1 MKNIIIGT
9 AGHVDHGKTALIK
22 ALTGIETDRIKE
34 EKKRGITIELGFAY
48 LDLPDGEKAGIID
61 VPGHEKFVKNMLAGA
76 GGIDLALLV
85 VAADEG
91 FMPQT
96 REHLGILSLLNISEG
111 IIVITKKDMVD
122 DDWLE
127 VVCEDVR
134 NEVKG
139 TFLENAQI
147 IPVSSYTGEGIEQ
160 LKSAIFELIDQNTQI
175 KNLDIPFRIPV
186 DRIFSVEGFGTV
198 ITGTLIEGQMKVG
211 DPVTIYPSRIESR
224 VRNLQVHSHD
234 VTEAYAGQRVAVN
247 LAGLKKTDLNKGDVV
262 AVPGSMHTTMMIDIK
277 LNILRDCEREILNG
291 TRLHLYHGARDL
303 NKGDVVAVP
312 GSMHTTMMI
321 DIKLNILRDCERE
334 ILNGT
339 RLHLYHGARDILC
352 KVILLDRDS
361 ISAGESCYAQLRLEE
376 EIAVKTGDRFV
387 LRFYSPLETI
397 GGGVIL
403 LDRDSISAGESCYA
417 QLRLEEEIAV
427 KTGDRFVLRFYSPLE
442 TIGGGVILDSNP
454 FKHKRNDPAVLESL
468 HIKESGSDKEK
479 ISAALRDYSSRFE
492 TLDFLQVQ
500 TAIPKE
506 QFDQQIQKLIKDKTA
521 FRVSDNI
528 VIHSDYLTHLK
539 DTAVRLLSA
548 YHQENPLR
556 DGMKKDEFRSKF
568 LHFDDIAIIDKI
580 TDSLVN
586 RKFLKYING
595 CVALADFEVQKDDNL
610 EEIEAAFREGGFSPE
625 SPDQIA
631 TRFPKIKNYRQ
642 VVESLV
648 NTGRLVRVEDKIL
661 LHIDYYEKA
670 LSMAKEH
677 IAQNGQITLAEMR
690 DLMGASRK
698 FAVAVLEY
706 WDRRNITK
714 KVGDAR
720 VLK

>member
-111 IIVITKKDMVD
+111 IIVVTKKDMVD
-122 DDWLE
+122 EDWLE
-127 VVCEDVR
+127 IVCDEVR
-134 NEVKG
+134 QEVQG

-160 LKSAIFELIDQNTQI
+160 LRQAIFTMIDQKTQI
-175 KNLDIPFRIPV
+175 KNLDVPFRIPV

-198 ITGTLIEGQMKVG
+198 ITGTLIEGTMKVG
-211 DPVTIYPSRIESR
+211 DPVTVYPSRIESR
-224 VRNLQVHSHD
+224 IRNLQVHSQD
-234 VTEAYAGQRVAVN
+234 VQEAYAGQRVAVN
-247 LAGLKKTDLNKGDVV
+247 LAGLKKTDLNKGDVI
-262 AVPGSMHTTMMIDIK
+262 AVPDSMHTTMMIDIHLTVLK
-277 LNILRDCEREILNG
+277 DCDREIRN
-291 TRLHLYHGARDL
+291 A
-303 NKGDVVAVP
+303 
-312 GSMHTTMMI
+312 
-321 DIKLNILRDCERE
+321 
-334 ILNGT
+334 T

-352 KVILLDRDS
+352 KIVLLDRDS
-361 ISAGESCYAQLRLEE
+361 VGAGESCYAQLRLEE

-387 LRFYSPLETI
+387 LRFYSP
-397 GGGVIL
+397 V
-403 LDRDSISAGESCYA
+403 
-417 QLRLEEEIAV
+417 
-427 KTGDRFVLRFYSPLE
+427 E

-454 FKHKRNDPAVLESL
+454 FKHKRNDAVVLESL
-468 HIKESGSDKEK
+468 KLKEGGSDREK
-479 ISAALRDYSSRFE
+479 ISAALRDYSARFE
-492 TLDFLQVQ
+492 TLDFLQIQ
-500 TAIPKE
+500 TGIPKE
-506 QFDQQIQKLIKDKTA
+506 QFDQQINKLIKDKVA
-521 FRVSDNI
+521 FRVSDNV
-528 VIHSDYLTHLK
+528 VIHTDYLNRLK
-539 DTAVRLLSA
+539 DSAVKLLES
-548 YHQENPLR
+548 YHKENPLR
-556 DGMKKDEFRSKF
+556 EGMKKDEFRNK
-568 LHFDDIAIIDKI
+568 LIKYEDISVVDKI

-586 RKFLKYING
+586 RKVLKYVNN
-595 CVALADFEVQKDDNL
+595 CVALADFEVQQDNNQQ
-610 EEIEAAFREGGFSPE
+610 EIENAFLQGGFSPE

-631 TRFPKIKNYRQ
+631 ARFPKVKNFKQ
-642 VVESLV
+642 VLESLV
-648 NTGRLVRVEDKIL
+648 NTGKLVRVEEKIL
-661 LHIDYYEKA
+661 LHADYYNKA
-670 LSMAKEH
+670 LILAKEH
-677 IAQNGQITLAEMR
+677 VDQNGQITLAEMR

-706 WDRRNITK
+706 WDKRGITK

-720 VLK
+720 TFK

>member
-111 IIVITKKDMVD
+111 IIVVTKKDMVD
-122 DDWLE
+122 EDWLE
-127 VVCEDVR
+127 IVCDEVR
-134 NEVKG
+134 QEVQG

-160 LKSAIFELIDQNTQI
+160 LRQAIFTMIDQKTQI
-175 KNLDIPFRIPV
+175 KNLDVPFRIPV

-198 ITGTLIEGQMKVG
+198 ITGTLIEGTMKVG
-211 DPVTIYPSRIESR
+211 DPVTVYPSRIESR
-224 VRNLQVHSHD
+224 IRNLQVHSQD
-234 VTEAYAGQRVAVN
+234 VQEAYAGQRVAVN
-247 LAGLKKTDLNKGDVV
+247 LAGLKKTDLNKGDVI
-262 AVPGSMHTTMMIDIK
+262 AVPDSMHTTMMIDIHLTVLK
-277 LNILRDCEREILNG
+277 DCDREIRN
-291 TRLHLYHGARDL
+291 A
-303 NKGDVVAVP
+303 
-312 GSMHTTMMI
+312 
-321 DIKLNILRDCERE
+321 
-334 ILNGT
+334 T

-352 KVILLDRDS
+352 KIVLLDRDS
-361 ISAGESCYAQLRLEE
+361 VGAGESCYAQLRLEE

-387 LRFYSPLETI
+387 LRFYSP
-397 GGGVIL
+397 V
-403 LDRDSISAGESCYA
+403 
-417 QLRLEEEIAV
+417 
-427 KTGDRFVLRFYSPLE
+427 E

-454 FKHKRNDPAVLESL
+454 FKHKRNDAAVLESL
-468 HIKESGSDKEK
+468 KLKEGGSDREK
-479 ISAALRDYSSRFE
+479 ISAALRDYSARFE
-492 TLDFLQVQ
+492 TLDFLQIQ
-500 TAIPKE
+500 TGIPKE
-506 QFDQQIQKLIKDKTA
+506 QFDQQINKLIKDEVA
-521 FRVSDNI
+521 FRVSDNV
-528 VIHSDYLTHLK
+528 VIHTDYLNRLK
-539 DTAVRLLSA
+539 DSAVKLLES
-548 YHQENPLR
+548 YHKENPLR
-556 DGMKKDEFRSKF
+556 EGMKKDEFRNK
-568 LHFDDIAIIDKI
+568 LIKYEDISVVDKI

-586 RKFLKYING
+586 RKVLKYVNN
-595 CVALADFEVQKDDNL
+595 CVALADFEVQQDNNQQ
-610 EEIEAAFREGGFSPE
+610 EIENAFLQGGFSPE

-631 TRFPKIKNYRQ
+631 ARFPKVKNFKQ
-642 VVESLV
+642 VLESLV
-648 NTGRLVRVEDKIL
+648 NTGKLVRVEEKIL
-661 LHIDYYEKA
+661 LHADYYNKA
-670 LSMAKEH
+670 LTLAKEH
-677 IAQNGQITLAEMR
+677 VDQNGQITLAEMR

-706 WDRRNITK
+706 WDKRGITK

-720 VLK
+720 TFK

>member
-111 IIVITKKDMVD
+111 IIVVTKKDMVD
-122 DDWLE
+122 EDWLE
-127 VVCEDVR
+127 IVCDEVR
-134 NEVKG
+134 QEVQG

-160 LKSAIFELIDQNTQI
+160 LRQAIFTMIDQKTQI
-175 KNLDIPFRIPV
+175 KNLDVPFRIPV

-198 ITGTLIEGQMKVG
+198 ITGTLIEGRMKVG
-211 DPVTIYPSRIESR
+211 DPVTVYPSRIESR
-224 VRNLQVHSHD
+224 IRNLQVHSQD
-234 VTEAYAGQRVAVN
+234 VQEAYAGQRVAVN
-247 LAGLKKTDLNKGDVV
+247 LAGLKKTDLNKGDVI
-262 AVPGSMHTTMMIDIK
+262 AVPDSMHTTMMIDIHLTVLK
-277 LNILRDCEREILNG
+277 DCDREIRN
-291 TRLHLYHGARDL
+291 A
-303 NKGDVVAVP
+303 
-312 GSMHTTMMI
+312 
-321 DIKLNILRDCERE
+321 
-334 ILNGT
+334 T

-352 KVILLDRDS
+352 KIVLLDRDS
-361 ISAGESCYAQLRLEE
+361 VGAGESCYAQLRLEE

-387 LRFYSPLETI
+387 LRFYSP
-397 GGGVIL
+397 V
-403 LDRDSISAGESCYA
+403 
-417 QLRLEEEIAV
+417 
-427 KTGDRFVLRFYSPLE
+427 E

-454 FKHKRNDPAVLESL
+454 FKHKRNDATVLESL
-468 HIKESGSDKEK
+468 KLKEGGSDREK
-479 ISAALRDYSSRFE
+479 ISAALRDYSARFE
-492 TLDFLQVQ
+492 TLDFLQIQ
-500 TAIPKE
+500 TGIPKE
-506 QFDQQIQKLIKDKTA
+506 QFDQQINKLIKDKVA
-521 FRVSDNI
+521 FRVSDNV
-528 VIHSDYLTHLK
+528 VIHTDYLNRLK
-539 DTAVRLLSA
+539 DSAVKLLES
-548 YHQENPLR
+548 YHKENPLR
-556 DGMKKDEFRSKF
+556 EGMKKDEFRNK
-568 LHFDDIAIIDKI
+568 LIKYEDISVVDKI

-586 RKFLKYING
+586 RKVLKYVNN
-595 CVALADFEVQKDDNL
+595 CVALADFEVQQDNNQQ
-610 EEIEAAFREGGFSPE
+610 EIENAFLQGGFSPE

-631 TRFPKIKNYRQ
+631 ARFPKVKNFKQ
-642 VVESLV
+642 VLESLV
-648 NTGRLVRVEDKIL
+648 NTGKLVRVEEKIL
-661 LHIDYYEKA
+661 LHADYYNKA
-670 LSMAKEH
+670 LTLAKEH
-677 IAQNGQITLAEMR
+677 VDQNGQITLAEMR

-706 WDRRNITK
+706 WDKRGITK

-720 VLK
+720 TFK

>member
-111 IIVITKKDMVD
+111 IIVVTKKDMVD
-122 DDWLE
+122 EDWLE
-127 VVCEDVR
+127 IVCDEVR
-134 NEVKG
+134 QEVQG

-160 LKSAIFELIDQNTQI
+160 LRQAIFTMIDQKTQI
-175 KNLDIPFRIPV
+175 KNLDVPFRIPV

-198 ITGTLIEGQMKVG
+198 ITGTLIEGTMKVG
-211 DPVTIYPSRIESR
+211 DPVTVYPSRIESR
-224 VRNLQVHSHD
+224 IRNLQVHSQD
-234 VTEAYAGQRVAVN
+234 VQEAYAGQRVAVN
-247 LAGLKKTDLNKGDVV
+247 LAGLKKTDLNKGDVI
-262 AVPGSMHTTMMIDIK
+262 AVPDSMHTTMMIDIHLTVLK
-277 LNILRDCEREILNG
+277 DCDREIRN
-291 TRLHLYHGARDL
+291 A
-303 NKGDVVAVP
+303 
-312 GSMHTTMMI
+312 
-321 DIKLNILRDCERE
+321 
-334 ILNGT
+334 T

-352 KVILLDRDS
+352 KIVLLDRDS
-361 ISAGESCYAQLRLEE
+361 VGAGESCYAQLRLEE

-387 LRFYSPLETI
+387 LRFYSP
-397 GGGVIL
+397 V
-403 LDRDSISAGESCYA
+403 
-417 QLRLEEEIAV
+417 
-427 KTGDRFVLRFYSPLE
+427 E

-454 FKHKRNDPAVLESL
+454 FKHKRNDAVVLESL
-468 HIKESGSDKEK
+468 KLKEGGSDREK
-479 ISAALRDYSSRFE
+479 ISVALRDYSARFE
-492 TLDFLQVQ
+492 TLDFLQIQ
-500 TAIPKE
+500 TGIPKE
-506 QFDQQIQKLIKDKTA
+506 QFDQQINKLIKDKVA
-521 FRVSDNI
+521 FRVSDNV
-528 VIHSDYLTHLK
+528 VIHTDYLNRLK
-539 DTAVRLLSA
+539 DSAVKLLES
-548 YHQENPLR
+548 YHKENPLR
-556 DGMKKDEFRSKF
+556 EGMKKDEFRNK
-568 LHFDDIAIIDKI
+568 LIKYEDISVVDKI

-586 RKFLKYING
+586 RKVLKYVNN
-595 CVALADFEVQKDDNL
+595 CVALADFEVQQDNNQQ
-610 EEIEAAFREGGFSPE
+610 EIENAFLQGGFSPE

-631 TRFPKIKNYRQ
+631 ARFPKVKNFKQ
-642 VVESLV
+642 VLESLV
-648 NTGRLVRVEDKIL
+648 NTGKLVRVDEKIL
-661 LHIDYYEKA
+661 LHADYYNKA
-670 LSMAKEH
+670 LTLAKEH
-677 IAQNGQITLAEMR
+677 VDQNGQITLAEMR

-706 WDRRNITK
+706 WDKRGITK

-720 VLK
+720 TFK

>member
-48 LDLPDGEKAGIID
+48 LNLPDGEKAGIID

-85 VAADEG
+85 IAADEG

-96 REHLGILSLLNISEG
+96 REHLGILSLLNIPEG

-122 DDWLE
+122 EDWLE
-127 VVCEDVR
+127 VVCEDIR

-139 TFLENAQI
+139 TFLENAQMI
-147 IPVSSYTGEGIEQ
+147 AVSSYTGEGIEELRQ
-160 LKSAIFELIDQNTQI
+160 AIFQLIDQKTQI
-175 KNLDIPFRIPV
+175 KNLDIPFRIPI

-198 ITGTLIEGQMKVG
+198 ITGTLIEGKMKVG
-211 DPVTIYPSRIESR
+211 DPVTIYPSRLESR
-224 VRNLQVHSHD
+224 IRNLQVHSHD
-234 VTEAYAGQRVAVN
+234 VEEAYAGQRVAVN
-247 LAGLKKTDLNKGDVV
+247 LAGLKKADLNKGDVV
-262 AVPGSMHTTMMIDIK
+262 AAPNSMHTTMMIDIK
-277 LNILRDCEREILNG
+277 LTVLKDCEREILNA
-291 TRLHLYHGARDL
+291 TRLHLYHGARD
-303 NKGDVVAVP
+303 G
-312 GSMHTTMMI
+312 
-321 DIKLNILRDCERE
+321 
-334 ILNGT
+334 
-339 RLHLYHGARDILC
+339 LC
-352 KVILLDRDS
+352 KIVLLDRDS

-397 GGGVIL
+397 GGGV
-403 LDRDSISAGESCYA
+403 
-417 QLRLEEEIAV
+417 V
-427 KTGDRFVLRFYSPLE
+427 
-442 TIGGGVILDSNP
+442 LDSNP
-454 FKHKRNDPAVLESL
+454 FKHKRNDPQVLESL
-468 HIKESGSDKEK
+468 NIKENGSDKEK
-479 ISAALRDYSSRFE
+479 ISAALKDYSSRFE

-506 QFDQQIQKLIKDKTA
+506 QFDQQIQKLIKDKIA
-521 FRVSDNI
+521 FRISDNV
-528 VIHSDYLTHLK
+528 VIHVDYLNHLK
-539 DTAVRLLSA
+539 DVAVKMLTA
-548 YHQENPLR
+548 YHAENPLR
-556 DGMKKDEFRSKF
+556 DGMKRDEFRGKF
-568 LHFDDIAIIDKI
+568 IKYEDMAVVDKI

-586 RKFLKYING
+586 RKVLKIVNG
-595 CVALADFEVQKDDNL
+595 CVALYDFEAQTDNNQEL
-610 EEIEAAFREGGFSPE
+610 IEKAFYEGGFSPE

-631 TRFPKIKNYRQ
+631 ARFPKIKNFKA
-642 VVESLV
+642 VLEALV
-648 NTGRLVRVEDKIL
+648 NSGKLVRVEDKIL
-661 LHIDYYEKA
+661 LHVDYYNKA
-670 LSMAKEH
+670 LEMAKEH
-677 IAQNGQITLAEMR
+677 IAKNGQITLAEMR

>member
-111 IIVITKKDMVD
+111 IIVVTKKDMVD
-122 DDWLE
+122 EDWLE
-127 VVCEDVR
+127 IVCDEVR
-134 NEVKG
+134 QEVQG

-160 LKSAIFELIDQNTQI
+160 LRQAIFTMIDQKTQI
-175 KNLDIPFRIPV
+175 KNLDVPFRIPV

-198 ITGTLIEGQMKVG
+198 ITGTLIEGTMKVG
-211 DPVTIYPSRIESR
+211 DPVTVYPSRIESR
-224 VRNLQVHSHD
+224 IRNLQVHSQD
-234 VTEAYAGQRVAVN
+234 VQEAYAGQRVAVN
-247 LAGLKKTDLNKGDVV
+247 LAGLKKTDLNKGDVI
-262 AVPGSMHTTMMIDIK
+262 AVPDSMHTTMMIDIHLTVLK
-277 LNILRDCEREILNG
+277 DCDREIRN
-291 TRLHLYHGARDL
+291 A
-303 NKGDVVAVP
+303 
-312 GSMHTTMMI
+312 
-321 DIKLNILRDCERE
+321 
-334 ILNGT
+334 T

-352 KVILLDRDS
+352 KIVLLDRDS
-361 ISAGESCYAQLRLEE
+361 VGAGESCYAQLRLEE

-387 LRFYSPLETI
+387 LRFYSP
-397 GGGVIL
+397 V
-403 LDRDSISAGESCYA
+403 
-417 QLRLEEEIAV
+417 
-427 KTGDRFVLRFYSPLE
+427 E

-454 FKHKRNDPAVLESL
+454 FKHKRNDAAVLESL
-468 HIKESGSDKEK
+468 KLKEGGSDREK
-479 ISAALRDYSSRFE
+479 ISAALRDYSARFE
-492 TLDFLQVQ
+492 TLDFLQIQ
-500 TAIPKE
+500 TGIPKE
-506 QFDQQIQKLIKDKTA
+506 QFEQQINKLIKDKVA
-521 FRVSDNI
+521 FRVSDNV
-528 VIHSDYLTHLK
+528 VIHTDYLNRLK
-539 DTAVRLLSA
+539 DSAVKLLES
-548 YHQENPLR
+548 YHKENPLR
-556 DGMKKDEFRSKF
+556 EGMKKDEFRNK
-568 LHFDDIAIIDKI
+568 LIKYEDISVVDKI

-586 RKFLKYING
+586 RKVLKYVNS
-595 CVALADFEVQKDDNL
+595 CVALADFEVQQDNNQQ
-610 EEIEAAFREGGFSPE
+610 EIENAFLQGGFSPE

-631 TRFPKIKNYRQ
+631 ARFPKVKNFKQ
-642 VVESLV
+642 VLESLV
-648 NTGRLVRVEDKIL
+648 NTGKLVRVEEKIL
-661 LHIDYYEKA
+661 LHADYYNKA
-670 LSMAKEH
+670 LTLAKEH
-677 IAQNGQITLAEMR
+677 VDQNGQITLAEMR

-706 WDRRNITK
+706 WDKRGITK

-720 VLK
+720 TFK

>member
-111 IIVITKKDMVD
+111 IIIVTKKDMVD
-122 DDWLE
+122 EDWLE
-127 VVCEDVR
+127 IVCDEVR
-134 NEVKG
+134 QEVQG

-160 LKSAIFELIDQNTQI
+160 LRQAIFTMIDQKTQI
-175 KNLDIPFRIPV
+175 KNLDVPFRIPV

-198 ITGTLIEGQMKVG
+198 ITGTLIEGTMKVG
-211 DPVTIYPSRIESR
+211 DPVTVYPSRIESR
-224 VRNLQVHSHD
+224 IRNLQVHSQD
-234 VTEAYAGQRVAVN
+234 VQEAYAGQRVAVN
-247 LAGLKKTDLNKGDVV
+247 LAGLKKTDLNKGDVI
-262 AVPGSMHTTMMIDIK
+262 AVPDSMHTTMMIDIHLTVLK
-277 LNILRDCEREILNG
+277 DCDREIRN
-291 TRLHLYHGARDL
+291 A
-303 NKGDVVAVP
+303 
-312 GSMHTTMMI
+312 
-321 DIKLNILRDCERE
+321 
-334 ILNGT
+334 T

-352 KVILLDRDS
+352 KIVLLDRDS
-361 ISAGESCYAQLRLEE
+361 VGAGESCYAQLRLEE

-387 LRFYSPLETI
+387 LRFYSP
-397 GGGVIL
+397 V
-403 LDRDSISAGESCYA
+403 
-417 QLRLEEEIAV
+417 
-427 KTGDRFVLRFYSPLE
+427 E

-454 FKHKRNDPAVLESL
+454 FKHKRNDAAVLESL
-468 HIKESGSDKEK
+468 KLKEGGSDREK
-479 ISAALRDYSSRFE
+479 ISAALRDYSARFE
-492 TLDFLQVQ
+492 TLDFLQIQ
-500 TAIPKE
+500 TGIPKE
-506 QFDQQIQKLIKDKTA
+506 QFEQQINKLIKDKVA
-521 FRVSDNI
+521 FRVSDNV
-528 VIHSDYLTHLK
+528 VIHTDYLNRLK
-539 DTAVRLLSA
+539 DSAVKLLES
-548 YHQENPLR
+548 YHKENPLR
-556 DGMKKDEFRSKF
+556 EGMKKDEFRNK
-568 LHFDDIAIIDKI
+568 LIKYEDISVVDKI

-586 RKFLKYING
+586 RKVLKYVNN
-595 CVALADFEVQKDDNL
+595 CVALADFEVQQDNNQQ
-610 EEIEAAFREGGFSPE
+610 EIENAFLQGGFSPE

-631 TRFPKIKNYRQ
+631 ARFPKVKNFKQ
-642 VVESLV
+642 VLESLV
-648 NTGRLVRVEDKIL
+648 NTGKLVRVEEKIL
-661 LHIDYYEKA
+661 LHADYYNKA
-670 LSMAKEH
+670 LTLAKEH
-677 IAQNGQITLAEMR
+677 VDQNGQITLAEMR

-706 WDRRNITK
+706 WDKRGITK

-720 VLK
+720 TFK

>member
-122 DDWLE
+122 EDWLE
-127 VVCEDVR
+127 IVCDEVR
-134 NEVKG
+134 QEVQG

-160 LKSAIFELIDQNTQI
+160 LRQAIFTMIDQKTQI
-175 KNLDIPFRIPV
+175 KNLDVPFRIPV

-198 ITGTLIEGQMKVG
+198 ITGTLIEGTMKVG
-211 DPVTIYPSRIESR
+211 DPVTVYPSRIESR
-224 VRNLQVHSHD
+224 IRNLQVHSQD
-234 VTEAYAGQRVAVN
+234 VQEAYAGQRVAVN
-247 LAGLKKTDLNKGDVV
+247 LAGLKKTDLNKGDVI
-262 AVPGSMHTTMMIDIK
+262 AVPDSMHTTMMIDIHLTVLK
-277 LNILRDCEREILNG
+277 DCDREIRN
-291 TRLHLYHGARDL
+291 A
-303 NKGDVVAVP
+303 
-312 GSMHTTMMI
+312 
-321 DIKLNILRDCERE
+321 
-334 ILNGT
+334 T

-352 KVILLDRDS
+352 KIVLLDRDS
-361 ISAGESCYAQLRLEE
+361 VGAGESCYAQLRLEE

-387 LRFYSPLETI
+387 LRFYSP
-397 GGGVIL
+397 V
-403 LDRDSISAGESCYA
+403 
-417 QLRLEEEIAV
+417 
-427 KTGDRFVLRFYSPLE
+427 E

-454 FKHKRNDPAVLESL
+454 FKHKRNDAAVLESL
-468 HIKESGSDKEK
+468 KLKEGGSDREK
-479 ISAALRDYSSRFE
+479 ISAALRDYSARFE
-492 TLDFLQVQ
+492 TLDFLQIQ
-500 TAIPKE
+500 TGIPKE
-506 QFDQQIQKLIKDKTA
+506 QFDQQINKLIKDKVA
-521 FRVSDNI
+521 FRVSDNV
-528 VIHSDYLTHLK
+528 VIHTDYLNRLK
-539 DTAVRLLSA
+539 DSAVKLLES
-548 YHQENPLR
+548 YHKENPLR
-556 DGMKKDEFRSKF
+556 EGMKKDEFRNK
-568 LHFDDIAIIDKI
+568 LIKYEDISVVDKI

-586 RKFLKYING
+586 RKVLKYVNN
-595 CVALADFEVQKDDNL
+595 CVALADFEVQQDNNQQ
-610 EEIEAAFREGGFSPE
+610 EIENAFLQGGFSPE

-631 TRFPKIKNYRQ
+631 ARFPKVKNFKQ
-642 VVESLV
+642 VLESLV
-648 NTGRLVRVEDKIL
+648 NTGKLVRVEEKIL
-661 LHIDYYEKA
+661 LHADYYNKA
-670 LSMAKEH
+670 LTLAKEH
-677 IAQNGQITLAEMR
+677 VDQNGQITLAEMR

-706 WDRRNITK
+706 WDKRGITK

-720 VLK
+720 TFK

>member
-160 LKSAIFELIDQNTQI
+160 LKTAIFELIDQNTQI

-198 ITGTLIEGQMKVG
+198 ITGTLIEGRMKVG

-262 AVPGSMHTTMMIDIK
+262 AVPNSMHTTMMIDIK

-291 TRLHLYHGARDL
+291 TRLHLYHGARD
-303 NKGDVVAVP
+303 V
-312 GSMHTTMMI
+312 
-321 DIKLNILRDCERE
+321 
-334 ILNGT
+334 
-339 RLHLYHGARDILC
+339 LC
-352 KVILLDRDS
+352 K
-361 ISAGESCYAQLRLEE
+361 
-376 EIAVKTGDRFV
+376 
-387 LRFYSPLETI
+387 
-397 GGGVIL
+397 VIL

-479 ISAALRDYSSRFE
+479 ISAALHDYSSRFE

-506 QFDQQIQKLIKDKTA
+506 QFDQQIQKLLKDKTA
-521 FRVSDNI
+521 FRVSDSI

-568 LHFDDIAIIDKI
+568 LHFDDIAVIDKI

-586 RKFLKYING
+586 RKFLKYVNG

-631 TRFPKIKNYRQ
+631 TRFPKVKNYRQ

-661 LHIDYYEKA
+661 LHVDYYEKA

>member
-111 IIVITKKDMVD
+111 IIVVTKKDMVD
-122 DDWLE
+122 EDWLE
-127 VVCEDVR
+127 IVCDEVR
-134 NEVKG
+134 QEVQG

-160 LKSAIFELIDQNTQI
+160 LRQAIFTMIDQKTQI
-175 KNLDIPFRIPV
+175 KNLDVPFRIPV

-198 ITGTLIEGQMKVG
+198 ITGTLIEGTIKVG
-211 DPVTIYPSRIESR
+211 DPVTVYPSRIESR
-224 VRNLQVHSHD
+224 IRNLQVHSQD
-234 VTEAYAGQRVAVN
+234 VQEAYAGQRVAVN
-247 LAGLKKTDLNKGDVV
+247 LAGLKKTDLNKGDVI
-262 AVPGSMHTTMMIDIK
+262 AVPDSMHTTMMIDIHLTVLK
-277 LNILRDCEREILNG
+277 DCDREIRN
-291 TRLHLYHGARDL
+291 A
-303 NKGDVVAVP
+303 
-312 GSMHTTMMI
+312 
-321 DIKLNILRDCERE
+321 
-334 ILNGT
+334 T

-352 KVILLDRDS
+352 KIVLLDRDS
-361 ISAGESCYAQLRLEE
+361 VGAGESCYAQLRLEE

-387 LRFYSPLETI
+387 LRFYSP
-397 GGGVIL
+397 V
-403 LDRDSISAGESCYA
+403 
-417 QLRLEEEIAV
+417 
-427 KTGDRFVLRFYSPLE
+427 E

-454 FKHKRNDPAVLESL
+454 FKHKRNDATVLESL
-468 HIKESGSDKEK
+468 KLKEGGSDREK
-479 ISAALRDYSSRFE
+479 ISAALRDYSARFE
-492 TLDFLQVQ
+492 TLDFLQIQ
-500 TAIPKE
+500 TGIPKE
-506 QFDQQIQKLIKDKTA
+506 QFDQQINKLIKDKVA
-521 FRVSDNI
+521 FRVSDNV
-528 VIHSDYLTHLK
+528 VIHTDYLNRLK
-539 DTAVRLLSA
+539 DSAVKLLES
-548 YHQENPLR
+548 YHKENPLR
-556 DGMKKDEFRSKF
+556 EGMKKDEFRNK
-568 LHFDDIAIIDKI
+568 LIKYEDISVVDKI

-586 RKFLKYING
+586 RKVLKYVNN
-595 CVALADFEVQKDDNL
+595 CVALADFEVQQDNNQQ
-610 EEIEAAFREGGFSPE
+610 EIENAFLQGGFSPE

-631 TRFPKIKNYRQ
+631 ARFPKVKNFKQ
-642 VVESLV
+642 VLESLV
-648 NTGRLVRVEDKIL
+648 NTGKLVRVEEKIL
-661 LHIDYYEKA
+661 LHADYYNKA
-670 LSMAKEH
+670 LTLAKEH
-677 IAQNGQITLAEMR
+677 VDQNGQITLAEMR

-706 WDRRNITK
+706 WDKRGITK

-720 VLK
+720 TFK

>member
-122 DDWLE
+122 EDWLE
-127 VVCEDVR
+127 IVCDEVR
-134 NEVKG
+134 QEVQG

-160 LKSAIFELIDQNTQI
+160 LRQAIFTMIDQKTQI
-175 KNLDIPFRIPV
+175 KNLDVPFRIPV

-198 ITGTLIEGQMKVG
+198 ITGTLIEGTMKVG
-211 DPVTIYPSRIESR
+211 DPVTVYPSRIESR
-224 VRNLQVHSHD
+224 IRNLQVHSQD
-234 VTEAYAGQRVAVN
+234 VQEAYAGQRVAVN
-247 LAGLKKTDLNKGDVV
+247 LAGLKKTDLNKGDVI
-262 AVPGSMHTTMMIDIK
+262 AVPDSMHTTMMIDIHLTVLK
-277 LNILRDCEREILNG
+277 DCDREIRN
-291 TRLHLYHGARDL
+291 A
-303 NKGDVVAVP
+303 
-312 GSMHTTMMI
+312 
-321 DIKLNILRDCERE
+321 
-334 ILNGT
+334 T

-352 KVILLDRDS
+352 KIVLLDRDS
-361 ISAGESCYAQLRLEE
+361 VGAGESCYAQLRLEE

-387 LRFYSPLETI
+387 LRFYSP
-397 GGGVIL
+397 V
-403 LDRDSISAGESCYA
+403 
-417 QLRLEEEIAV
+417 
-427 KTGDRFVLRFYSPLE
+427 E

-454 FKHKRNDPAVLESL
+454 FKHKRNDAAVLESL
-468 HIKESGSDKEK
+468 KLKEGGSDREK
-479 ISAALRDYSSRFE
+479 ISAALRDYSARFE
-492 TLDFLQVQ
+492 TLDFLQIQ
-500 TAIPKE
+500 TGIPKE
-506 QFDQQIQKLIKDKTA
+506 QFEQQINKLIKDKVA
-521 FRVSDNI
+521 FRVSDNV
-528 VIHSDYLTHLK
+528 VIHTDYLNRLK
-539 DTAVRLLSA
+539 DSAVKLLES
-548 YHQENPLR
+548 YHKENPLR
-556 DGMKKDEFRSKF
+556 EGMKKDEFRNKLISVV
-568 LHFDDIAIIDKI
+568 DKI

-586 RKFLKYING
+586 RKVLKYVNN
-595 CVALADFEVQKDDNL
+595 CVALADFEVQQDNNQQ
-610 EEIEAAFREGGFSPE
+610 EIENAFLQGGFSPE

-631 TRFPKIKNYRQ
+631 ARFPKVKNFKQ
-642 VVESLV
+642 VLESLV
-648 NTGRLVRVEDKIL
+648 NTGKLVRVEEKIL
-661 LHIDYYEKA
+661 LHADYYNKA
-670 LSMAKEH
+670 LTLAKEH
-677 IAQNGQITLAEMR
+677 VDQNGQITLAEMR

-706 WDRRNITK
+706 WDKRGITK

-720 VLK
+720 TFK

>member
-111 IIVITKKDMVD
+111 IIVVTKKDMVD
-122 DDWLE
+122 EDWLE
-127 VVCEDVR
+127 IVCDEVR
-134 NEVKG
+134 QEVQG

-160 LKSAIFELIDQNTQI
+160 LRQAIFTMIDQKTQI
-175 KNLDIPFRIPV
+175 KNLDVPFRIPV

-198 ITGTLIEGQMKVG
+198 ITGTLIEGTMKVG
-211 DPVTIYPSRIESR
+211 DPVTVYPSRIESR
-224 VRNLQVHSHD
+224 IRNLQVHSQD
-234 VTEAYAGQRVAVN
+234 VQEAYAGQRVAVN
-247 LAGLKKTDLNKGDVV
+247 LAGLKKTDLNKGDVI
-262 AVPGSMHTTMMIDIK
+262 AVPDSMHTTMMIDIHLTVLK
-277 LNILRDCEREILNG
+277 DCDREIRN
-291 TRLHLYHGARDL
+291 A
-303 NKGDVVAVP
+303 
-312 GSMHTTMMI
+312 
-321 DIKLNILRDCERE
+321 
-334 ILNGT
+334 T

-352 KVILLDRDS
+352 KIVLLDRDS
-361 ISAGESCYAQLRLEE
+361 VGAGESCYAQLRLEE

-387 LRFYSPLETI
+387 LRFYSP
-397 GGGVIL
+397 V
-403 LDRDSISAGESCYA
+403 
-417 QLRLEEEIAV
+417 
-427 KTGDRFVLRFYSPLE
+427 E

-454 FKHKRNDPAVLESL
+454 FKHKRNDAVVLESL
-468 HIKESGSDKEK
+468 KLKEGGSDREK
-479 ISAALRDYSSRFE
+479 ISAALRDYSARFE
-492 TLDFLQVQ
+492 TLDFLQIQ
-500 TAIPKE
+500 TGIPKE
-506 QFDQQIQKLIKDKTA
+506 QFEQQINKLIKGKVA
-521 FRVSDNI
+521 FRVSDNV
-528 VIHSDYLTHLK
+528 VIHTDYLNRLK
-539 DTAVRLLSA
+539 DSAVKLLES
-548 YHQENPLR
+548 YHKENPLR
-556 DGMKKDEFRSKF
+556 EGMKKDEFRNK
-568 LHFDDIAIIDKI
+568 LIKYEDISVVDKI

-586 RKFLKYING
+586 RKVLKYVNN
-595 CVALADFEVQKDDNL
+595 CVALADFEVQQDNNQQ
-610 EEIEAAFREGGFSPE
+610 EIENAFLQGGFSPE

-631 TRFPKIKNYRQ
+631 ARFPKVKNFKQ
-642 VVESLV
+642 VLESLV
-648 NTGRLVRVEDKIL
+648 NTGKLVRVEEKIL
-661 LHIDYYEKA
+661 LHADYYNKA
-670 LSMAKEH
+670 LTLAKEH
-677 IAQNGQITLAEMR
+677 VDQNGQITLAEMR

-706 WDRRNITK
+706 WDKRGITK

-720 VLK
+720 TFK

>member
-85 VAADEG
+85 IAADEG

-96 REHLGILSLLNISEG
+96 REHLGILSLLNIPEG

-122 DDWLE
+122 EDWLE
-127 VVCEDVR
+127 VVCDDIR

-139 TFLENAQI
+139 TFLENAQM
-147 IPVSSYTGEGIEQ
+147 IPVSSYTGEGIEE
-160 LKSAIFELIDQNTQI
+160 LKQAIFQLIDQKTQI
-175 KNLDIPFRIPV
+175 KNLDVPFRIPI

-198 ITGTLIEGQMKVG
+198 ITGTLIEGKMKVG

-224 VRNLQVHSHD
+224 IRNLQVHSHD
-234 VTEAYAGQRVAVN
+234 VEEAYAGQRVAVN
-247 LAGLKKTDLNKGDVV
+247 LAGLKKSDLNKGDVV
-262 AVPGSMHTTMMIDIK
+262 AVPDSMHTTMMIDIK
-277 LNILRDCEREILNG
+277 LTILKDCEREILNA
-291 TRLHLYHGARDL
+291 TRLHLYHGARD
-303 NKGDVVAVP
+303 V
-312 GSMHTTMMI
+312 
-321 DIKLNILRDCERE
+321 
-334 ILNGT
+334 
-339 RLHLYHGARDILC
+339 LC
-352 KVILLDRDS
+352 KV
-361 ISAGESCYAQLRLEE
+361 
-376 EIAVKTGDRFV
+376 V
-387 LRFYSPLETI
+387 
-397 GGGVIL
+397 L

-454 FKHKRNDPAVLESL
+454 FKHKRNDPQVLESL
-468 HIKESGSDKEK
+468 NIKENGSDKEK
-479 ISAALRDYSSRFE
+479 ISAALKDYSSRFE
-492 TLDFLQVQ
+492 TLSFLQVQ

-521 FRVSDNI
+521 FRINDNV
-528 VIHSDYLTHLK
+528 VIHSDYLSHLK
-539 DTAVRLLSA
+539 DTAVKMLSA
-548 YHQENPLR
+548 YHEENPLR
-556 DGMKKDEFRSKF
+556 DGMKRDEFRSKF
-568 LHFDDIAIIDKI
+568 LKYEDMAVVDKI

-586 RKFLKYING
+586 RKVLKIVNG
-595 CVALADFEVQKDDNL
+595 CVALYDFEAQTDNNQEL
-610 EEIEAAFREGGFSPE
+610 IEKAFLEGGFAPE

-631 TRFPKIKNYRQ
+631 ARFPKIKNFKA
-642 VVESLV
+642 VLDSLV
-648 NTGRLVRVEDKIL
+648 SSGKLIRVEDKIL
-661 LHIDYYEKA
+661 LHIDYYNKA
-670 LSMAKEH
+670 LEMAKEY
-677 IAQNGQITLAEMR
+677 IEKNGQITLAEMR
-690 DLMGASRK
+690 DLMGTSRK

>member
-111 IIVITKKDMVD
+111 IIVVTKKDMVD
-122 DDWLE
+122 EDWLE
-127 VVCEDVR
+127 IVCDEIR
-134 NEVKG
+134 QEVQG

-160 LKSAIFELIDQNTQI
+160 LRQAIFTMIDQKTQI
-175 KNLDIPFRIPV
+175 KNLDVPFRIPV

-198 ITGTLIEGQMKVG
+198 ITGTLIEGTMKVG
-211 DPVTIYPSRIESR
+211 DPVTVYPSRIESR
-224 VRNLQVHSHD
+224 IRNLQVHSQD
-234 VTEAYAGQRVAVN
+234 VQEAYAGQRVAVN
-247 LAGLKKTDLNKGDVV
+247 LAGLKKTDLNKGDVI
-262 AVPGSMHTTMMIDIK
+262 AVPDSMHTTMMIDIHLTVLK
-277 LNILRDCEREILNG
+277 DCDREIRN
-291 TRLHLYHGARDL
+291 A
-303 NKGDVVAVP
+303 
-312 GSMHTTMMI
+312 
-321 DIKLNILRDCERE
+321 
-334 ILNGT
+334 T

-352 KVILLDRDS
+352 KIVLLDRDS
-361 ISAGESCYAQLRLEE
+361 VGAGESCYAQLRLEE

-387 LRFYSPLETI
+387 LRFYSP
-397 GGGVIL
+397 V
-403 LDRDSISAGESCYA
+403 
-417 QLRLEEEIAV
+417 
-427 KTGDRFVLRFYSPLE
+427 E

-454 FKHKRNDPAVLESL
+454 FKHKRNDAVVLESL
-468 HIKESGSDKEK
+468 KLKEGGSDREK
-479 ISAALRDYSSRFE
+479 ISVALRDYSARFE
-492 TLDFLQVQ
+492 TLDFLQIQ
-500 TAIPKE
+500 TGIPKE
-506 QFDQQIQKLIKDKTA
+506 QFDQQINKLIKDKVA
-521 FRVSDNI
+521 FRVSDNV
-528 VIHSDYLTHLK
+528 VIHTDYLNRLK
-539 DTAVRLLSA
+539 DSAVKLLES
-548 YHQENPLR
+548 YHKENPLR
-556 DGMKKDEFRSKF
+556 EGMKKDEFRNK
-568 LHFDDIAIIDKI
+568 LIKYEDISVVDKI

-586 RKFLKYING
+586 RKVLKYVNN
-595 CVALADFEVQKDDNL
+595 CVALADFEVQQDNNQQ
-610 EEIEAAFREGGFSPE
+610 EIENAFLQGGFSPE

-631 TRFPKIKNYRQ
+631 ARFPKVKNFKQ
-642 VVESLV
+642 VLESLV
-648 NTGRLVRVEDKIL
+648 NTGKLVRVEEKIL
-661 LHIDYYEKA
+661 LHADYYNKA
-670 LSMAKEH
+670 LTLAKEH
-677 IAQNGQITLAEMR
+677 VDQNGQITLAEMR

-706 WDRRNITK
+706 WDKRGITK

-720 VLK
+720 TFK

>member
-111 IIVITKKDMVD
+111 IIVVTKKDMVD
-122 DDWLE
+122 EDWLE
-127 VVCEDVR
+127 IVCDEVR
-134 NEVKG
+134 QEVQG

-160 LKSAIFELIDQNTQI
+160 LRQAIFTMIDQKTQI
-175 KNLDIPFRIPV
+175 KNLDVPFRIPV

-198 ITGTLIEGQMKVG
+198 ITGTLIEGTMKVG
-211 DPVTIYPSRIESR
+211 DPVTVYPSRIESR
-224 VRNLQVHSHD
+224 IRNLQVHSQD
-234 VTEAYAGQRVAVN
+234 VQEAYAGQRVAVN
-247 LAGLKKTDLNKGDVV
+247 LAGLKKTDLNKGDVI
-262 AVPGSMHTTMMIDIK
+262 AVPDSMHTTMMIDIHLTVLK
-277 LNILRDCEREILNG
+277 DCDREIRN
-291 TRLHLYHGARDL
+291 A
-303 NKGDVVAVP
+303 
-312 GSMHTTMMI
+312 
-321 DIKLNILRDCERE
+321 
-334 ILNGT
+334 T

-352 KVILLDRDS
+352 KIVLLDRDS
-361 ISAGESCYAQLRLEE
+361 VGAGESCYAQLRLEE

-387 LRFYSPLETI
+387 LRFYSP
-397 GGGVIL
+397 V
-403 LDRDSISAGESCYA
+403 
-417 QLRLEEEIAV
+417 
-427 KTGDRFVLRFYSPLE
+427 E

-454 FKHKRNDPAVLESL
+454 FKHKRNDATVLESL
-468 HIKESGSDKEK
+468 KLKEGGSDREK
-479 ISAALRDYSSRFE
+479 ISAALRDYSARFE
-492 TLDFLQVQ
+492 TLDFLQIQ
-500 TAIPKE
+500 TGIPKE
-506 QFDQQIQKLIKDKTA
+506 QFDQQINKLIKDKVA
-521 FRVSDNI
+521 FRVSDNV
-528 VIHSDYLTHLK
+528 VIHTDYLNRLK
-539 DTAVRLLSA
+539 DSAVKLLES
-548 YHQENPLR
+548 YHKENPLR
-556 DGMKKDEFRSKF
+556 EGMKKDEFRNK
-568 LHFDDIAIIDKI
+568 LIKYEDISVVDKI

-586 RKFLKYING
+586 RKVLKYVNN
-595 CVALADFEVQKDDNL
+595 CVALADFEVQQDNNQQ
-610 EEIEAAFREGGFSPE
+610 EIENAFLQGGFSPE

-631 TRFPKIKNYRQ
+631 ARFPKVKNFKQ
-642 VVESLV
+642 VRESLV
-648 NTGRLVRVEDKIL
+648 NTGKLVRVEEKIL
-661 LHIDYYEKA
+661 LHADYYNKA
-670 LSMAKEH
+670 LTLAKEH
-677 IAQNGQITLAEMR
+677 VDQNGQITLAEMR

-706 WDRRNITK
+706 WDKRGITK

-720 VLK
+720 TFK

>member
-111 IIVITKKDMVD
+111 IIVVTKKDMVD
-122 DDWLE
+122 EDWLE
-127 VVCEDVR
+127 IVCDEVR
-134 NEVKG
+134 QEVQG

-160 LKSAIFELIDQNTQI
+160 LRQAIFTMIDQKTQI
-175 KNLDIPFRIPV
+175 KNLDVPFRIPV

-198 ITGTLIEGQMKVG
+198 ITGTLIEGTMKVG
-211 DPVTIYPSRIESR
+211 DPVTVYPSRIESR
-224 VRNLQVHSHD
+224 IRNLQVHSQD
-234 VTEAYAGQRVAVN
+234 VQEAYAGQRVAVN
-247 LAGLKKTDLNKGDVV
+247 LAGLKKTDLNKGDVI
-262 AVPGSMHTTMMIDIK
+262 AVPDSMHTTMMIDIHLTVLK
-277 LNILRDCEREILNG
+277 DCDREIRN
-291 TRLHLYHGARDL
+291 A
-303 NKGDVVAVP
+303 
-312 GSMHTTMMI
+312 
-321 DIKLNILRDCERE
+321 
-334 ILNGT
+334 T

-352 KVILLDRDS
+352 KIVLLDRDS
-361 ISAGESCYAQLRLEE
+361 VGAGESCYAQLRLEE

-387 LRFYSPLETI
+387 LRFYSP
-397 GGGVIL
+397 V
-403 LDRDSISAGESCYA
+403 
-417 QLRLEEEIAV
+417 
-427 KTGDRFVLRFYSPLE
+427 E

-454 FKHKRNDPAVLESL
+454 FKHKRNDAAVLESL
-468 HIKESGSDKEK
+468 KLKEGGSDREK
-479 ISAALRDYSSRFE
+479 ISAALRDYSARFE
-492 TLDFLQVQ
+492 TLDFLQIQ
-500 TAIPKE
+500 TGIPKE
-506 QFDQQIQKLIKDKTA
+506 QFEQQINKLIKDKVA
-521 FRVSDNI
+521 FRVSDNV
-528 VIHSDYLTHLK
+528 VIHTDYLNRLK
-539 DTAVRLLSA
+539 DSAVKLLES
-548 YHQENPLR
+548 YHKENPLR
-556 DGMKKDEFRSKF
+556 EGMKKDEFRNK
-568 LHFDDIAIIDKI
+568 LIKYEDISVDKI

-586 RKFLKYING
+586 RKVLKYVNN
-595 CVALADFEVQKDDNL
+595 CVALADFEVQQDNNQQ
-610 EEIEAAFREGGFSPE
+610 EIENAFLQGGFSPE

-631 TRFPKIKNYRQ
+631 ARFPKVKNFKQ
-642 VVESLV
+642 VLESLV
-648 NTGRLVRVEDKIL
+648 NTGKLVRVEEKIL
-661 LHIDYYEKA
+661 LHADYYNKA
-670 LSMAKEH
+670 LTLAKEH
-677 IAQNGQITLAEMR
+677 VDQNGQITLAEMR

-706 WDRRNITK
+706 WDKRGITK

-720 VLK
+720 TFK

>member
-134 NEVKG
+134 SEVKG

-147 IPVSSYTGEGIEQ
+147 IPVSSYTGEGIKQ
-160 LKSAIFELIDQNTQI
+160 LKTAIFELIDQNTQI

-198 ITGTLIEGQMKVG
+198 ITGTLIEGRMKVG

-262 AVPGSMHTTMMIDIK
+262 AVPNSMHTTMMIDIK

-291 TRLHLYHGARDL
+291 TRLHLYHGARD
-303 NKGDVVAVP
+303 V
-312 GSMHTTMMI
+312 
-321 DIKLNILRDCERE
+321 
-334 ILNGT
+334 
-339 RLHLYHGARDILC
+339 LC
-352 KVILLDRDS
+352 K
-361 ISAGESCYAQLRLEE
+361 
-376 EIAVKTGDRFV
+376 
-387 LRFYSPLETI
+387 
-397 GGGVIL
+397 VIL

-479 ISAALRDYSSRFE
+479 ISAALHDYSSRFE

-506 QFDQQIQKLIKDKTA
+506 QFDQQIQKLLKDKTA
-521 FRVSDNI
+521 FRVSDSI

-568 LHFDDIAIIDKI
+568 LHFDDIAVIDKI

-586 RKFLKYING
+586 RKFLKYVNG

-631 TRFPKIKNYRQ
+631 TRFPKVKNYRQ

-661 LHIDYYEKA
+661 LHVDYYEKA

>member
-111 IIVITKKDMVD
+111 IIVVTKKDMVD
-122 DDWLE
+122 EDWLE
-127 VVCEDVR
+127 IVCDEVR
-134 NEVKG
+134 QEVQG

-160 LKSAIFELIDQNTQI
+160 LRQAIFTMIDQKTQI
-175 KNLDIPFRIPV
+175 KNLDVPFRIPV

-198 ITGTLIEGQMKVG
+198 ITGTLIEGTMKVG
-211 DPVTIYPSRIESR
+211 DPVTVYPSRIESR
-224 VRNLQVHSHD
+224 IRNLQVHSQD
-234 VTEAYAGQRVAVN
+234 VQEAYAGQRVAVN
-247 LAGLKKTDLNKGDVV
+247 LAGLKKTDLNKGDVI
-262 AVPGSMHTTMMIDIK
+262 AVPGSMHTTMMIDIHLTVLK
-277 LNILRDCEREILNG
+277 DCDREIRN
-291 TRLHLYHGARDL
+291 A
-303 NKGDVVAVP
+303 
-312 GSMHTTMMI
+312 
-321 DIKLNILRDCERE
+321 
-334 ILNGT
+334 T

-352 KVILLDRDS
+352 KIVLLDRDS
-361 ISAGESCYAQLRLEE
+361 VGAGESCYAQLRLEE

-387 LRFYSPLETI
+387 LRFYSP
-397 GGGVIL
+397 V
-403 LDRDSISAGESCYA
+403 
-417 QLRLEEEIAV
+417 
-427 KTGDRFVLRFYSPLE
+427 E

-454 FKHKRNDPAVLESL
+454 FKHKRNDAVVLESL
-468 HIKESGSDKEK
+468 KLKEGGSDREK
-479 ISAALRDYSSRFE
+479 ISAALRDYSARFE
-492 TLDFLQVQ
+492 TLDFLQIQ
-500 TAIPKE
+500 TGIPKE
-506 QFDQQIQKLIKDKTA
+506 QFEQQINKLIKDKVA
-521 FRVSDNI
+521 FRVSDNV
-528 VIHSDYLTHLK
+528 VIHTDYLNRLK
-539 DTAVRLLSA
+539 DSAVKLLES
-548 YHQENPLR
+548 YHKENPLR
-556 DGMKKDEFRSKF
+556 EGMKKDEFRNK
-568 LHFDDIAIIDKI
+568 LIKYEDISVVDKI

-586 RKFLKYING
+586 RKVLKYVNN
-595 CVALADFEVQKDDNL
+595 CVALADFEVQQDNNQQ
-610 EEIEAAFREGGFSPE
+610 EIENAFLQGGFSPE

-631 TRFPKIKNYRQ
+631 ARFPKVKNFKQ
-642 VVESLV
+642 VLESLV
-648 NTGRLVRVEDKIL
+648 NTGKLVRVEEKIL
-661 LHIDYYEKA
+661 LHADYYNKA
-670 LSMAKEH
+670 LTLAKEH
-677 IAQNGQITLAEMR
+677 VDQNGQITLAEMR

-706 WDRRNITK
+706 WDKRGITK

-720 VLK
+720 TFK

>member
-122 DDWLE
+122 EDWLE
-127 VVCEDVR
+127 IVCDEVR
-134 NEVKG
+134 QEVQG
-139 TFLENAQI
+139 TFLENAQM

-160 LKSAIFELIDQNTQI
+160 LRQAIFTMIDQKTQI
-175 KNLDIPFRIPV
+175 KNLDVPFRIPV

-198 ITGTLIEGQMKVG
+198 ITGTLIEGTMKVG
-211 DPVTIYPSRIESR
+211 DPVTVYPSRIESR
-224 VRNLQVHSHD
+224 IRNLQVHSQD
-234 VTEAYAGQRVAVN
+234 VQEAYAGQRVAVN
-247 LAGLKKTDLNKGDVV
+247 LAGLKKTDLNKGDVI
-262 AVPGSMHTTMMIDIK
+262 AVPDSMHTTMMIDIHLTVLK
-277 LNILRDCEREILNG
+277 DCDREIRN
-291 TRLHLYHGARDL
+291 A
-303 NKGDVVAVP
+303 
-312 GSMHTTMMI
+312 
-321 DIKLNILRDCERE
+321 
-334 ILNGT
+334 T

-352 KVILLDRDS
+352 KIVLLDRDS
-361 ISAGESCYAQLRLEE
+361 VGAGESCYAQLRLEE

-387 LRFYSPLETI
+387 LRFYSP
-397 GGGVIL
+397 V
-403 LDRDSISAGESCYA
+403 
-417 QLRLEEEIAV
+417 
-427 KTGDRFVLRFYSPLE
+427 E

-454 FKHKRNDPAVLESL
+454 FKHKRNDAAVLESL
-468 HIKESGSDKEK
+468 KLKEGGSDREK
-479 ISAALRDYSSRFE
+479 ISAALRDYSARFE
-492 TLDFLQVQ
+492 TLDFLQIQ
-500 TAIPKE
+500 TGIPKE
-506 QFDQQIQKLIKDKTA
+506 QFDQQINKLIKDKVA
-521 FRVSDNI
+521 FRVSDNV
-528 VIHSDYLTHLK
+528 VIHTDYLNRLK
-539 DTAVRLLSA
+539 DSAVKLLES
-548 YHQENPLR
+548 YHKENPLR
-556 DGMKKDEFRSKF
+556 EGMKKDEFRNK
-568 LHFDDIAIIDKI
+568 LIKYEDISVVDKI

-586 RKFLKYING
+586 RKVLKYVNN
-595 CVALADFEVQKDDNL
+595 CVALADFEVQQDNNQQ
-610 EEIEAAFREGGFSPE
+610 EIENAFLQGGFSPE

-631 TRFPKIKNYRQ
+631 ARFPKVKNFKQ
-642 VVESLV
+642 VLESLV
-648 NTGRLVRVEDKIL
+648 NTGKLVRVEEKIL
-661 LHIDYYEKA
+661 LHADYYNKA
-670 LSMAKEH
+670 LTLAKEH
-677 IAQNGQITLAEMR
+677 IDQNGQITLAEMR

-706 WDRRNITK
+706 WDKRGITK

-720 VLK
+720 TFK

>member
-85 VAADEG
+85 IAADEG

-96 REHLGILSLLNISEG
+96 REHLGILSLLNIPEG

-122 DDWLE
+122 EDWLE
-127 VVCEDVR
+127 VVCEDIR

-139 TFLENAQI
+139 TFLENAQMI
-147 IPVSSYTGEGIEQ
+147 AVSSYTGEGIEELRQ
-160 LKSAIFELIDQNTQI
+160 AIFQLIDQKTQI
-175 KNLDIPFRIPV
+175 KNLDIPFRIPI

-198 ITGTLIEGQMKVG
+198 ITGTLIEGKMKVG
-211 DPVTIYPSRIESR
+211 DPVTIYPSRLESR
-224 VRNLQVHSHD
+224 IRNLQVHSHD
-234 VTEAYAGQRVAVN
+234 VEEAYAGQRVAVN

-262 AVPGSMHTTMMIDIK
+262 AAPNSMHTTMMIDIK
-277 LNILRDCEREILNG
+277 LTVLKDCEREILNA
-291 TRLHLYHGARDL
+291 TRLHLYHGARD
-303 NKGDVVAVP
+303 V
-312 GSMHTTMMI
+312 
-321 DIKLNILRDCERE
+321 
-334 ILNGT
+334 
-339 RLHLYHGARDILC
+339 LC
-352 KVILLDRDS
+352 KIVLLDRDS

-397 GGGVIL
+397 GGGV
-403 LDRDSISAGESCYA
+403 
-417 QLRLEEEIAV
+417 V
-427 KTGDRFVLRFYSPLE
+427 
-442 TIGGGVILDSNP
+442 LDSNP
-454 FKHKRNDPAVLESL
+454 FKHKRNDPQVLESL
-468 HIKESGSDKEK
+468 NIKENGSDKEK
-479 ISAALRDYSSRFE
+479 ISAALKDYSSRFE

-506 QFDQQIQKLIKDKTA
+506 QFDQQIQKLIKDKIA
-521 FRVSDNI
+521 FRISDNV
-528 VIHSDYLTHLK
+528 VIHVDYLNHLK
-539 DTAVRLLSA
+539 DVAVKMLTA
-548 YHQENPLR
+548 YHAENPLR
-556 DGMKKDEFRSKF
+556 DGMKRDEFRGKF
-568 LHFDDIAIIDKI
+568 IKYEDMSVVDKI
-580 TDSLVN
+580 TDSLAN
-586 RKFLKYING
+586 RKVLKIVNG
-595 CVALADFEVQKDDNL
+595 CVALYDFEAQTDNNQEL
-610 EEIEAAFREGGFSPE
+610 IEKAFYEGGFSPE

-631 TRFPKIKNYRQ
+631 ARFPKIKNFKA
-642 VVESLV
+642 VLEALV
-648 NTGRLVRVEDKIL
+648 NSGKLVRVEDKIL
-661 LHIDYYEKA
+661 LHVDYYNKA
-670 LSMAKEH
+670 LEMAKEH
-677 IAQNGQITLAEMR
+677 IAKNGQITLAEMR

>member
-111 IIVITKKDMVD
+111 IIVVTKKDMVD
-122 DDWLE
+122 EDWLE
-127 VVCEDVR
+127 IVCDEVR
-134 NEVKG
+134 QEVQG

-160 LKSAIFELIDQNTQI
+160 LRQAIFTMIDQKTQI
-175 KNLDIPFRIPV
+175 KNLDVPFRIPV

-198 ITGTLIEGQMKVG
+198 ITGTLIEGTMKVG
-211 DPVTIYPSRIESR
+211 DPVTVYPSRIESR
-224 VRNLQVHSHD
+224 IRNLQVHSQD
-234 VTEAYAGQRVAVN
+234 VQEAYAGQRVAVN
-247 LAGLKKTDLNKGDVV
+247 LAGLKKTDLNKGDVI
-262 AVPGSMHTTMMIDIK
+262 AVPGSMHTTMMIDIHLTVLK
-277 LNILRDCEREILNG
+277 DCDREIRN
-291 TRLHLYHGARDL
+291 A
-303 NKGDVVAVP
+303 
-312 GSMHTTMMI
+312 
-321 DIKLNILRDCERE
+321 
-334 ILNGT
+334 T

-352 KVILLDRDS
+352 KIVLLDRDS
-361 ISAGESCYAQLRLEE
+361 VGAGESCYAQLRLEE

-387 LRFYSPLETI
+387 LRFYSP
-397 GGGVIL
+397 V
-403 LDRDSISAGESCYA
+403 
-417 QLRLEEEIAV
+417 
-427 KTGDRFVLRFYSPLE
+427 E

-454 FKHKRNDPAVLESL
+454 FKHKRNDAAVLESL
-468 HIKESGSDKEK
+468 KLKEGGSDREK
-479 ISAALRDYSSRFE
+479 ISAALRDYSARFE
-492 TLDFLQVQ
+492 TLDFLQIQ
-500 TAIPKE
+500 TGIPKE
-506 QFDQQIQKLIKDKTA
+506 QFDQQINKLIKDKVA
-521 FRVSDNI
+521 FRVSDNV
-528 VIHSDYLTHLK
+528 VIHTDYLNRLK
-539 DTAVRLLSA
+539 DSAVKLLES
-548 YHQENPLR
+548 YHKENPLR
-556 DGMKKDEFRSKF
+556 EGMKKDEFRNK
-568 LHFDDIAIIDKI
+568 LIKYEDISVVDKI

-586 RKFLKYING
+586 RKVLKYVNN
-595 CVALADFEVQKDDNL
+595 CVALADFEVQQDNNQQ
-610 EEIEAAFREGGFSPE
+610 EIENAFLQGGFSPE

-631 TRFPKIKNYRQ
+631 ARFPKVKNFKQ
-642 VVESLV
+642 VLESLV
-648 NTGRLVRVEDKIL
+648 NTGKLVRVEEKIL
-661 LHIDYYEKA
+661 LHADYYNKA
-670 LSMAKEH
+670 LTLAKEH
-677 IAQNGQITLAEMR
+677 VDQNGQITLAEMR

-706 WDRRNITK
+706 WDKRGITK

-720 VLK
+720 TFK

>member
-111 IIVITKKDMVD
+111 IIVVTKKDMVD
-122 DDWLE
+122 EDWLE
-127 VVCEDVR
+127 IVCDEVR
-134 NEVKG
+134 QEVQG

-160 LKSAIFELIDQNTQI
+160 LRQAIFTMIDQKTQI
-175 KNLDIPFRIPV
+175 KNLDVPFRIPV

-198 ITGTLIEGQMKVG
+198 ITGTLIEGTMKVG
-211 DPVTIYPSRIESR
+211 DPVTVYPSRIESR
-224 VRNLQVHSHD
+224 IRNLQVHSQD
-234 VTEAYAGQRVAVN
+234 VQEAYAGQRVAVN
-247 LAGLKKTDLNKGDVV
+247 LAGLKKTDLNKGDVI
-262 AVPGSMHTTMMIDIK
+262 AVPDSMHTTMMIDIHLTVLK
-277 LNILRDCEREILNG
+277 DCDREIRN
-291 TRLHLYHGARDL
+291 A
-303 NKGDVVAVP
+303 
-312 GSMHTTMMI
+312 
-321 DIKLNILRDCERE
+321 
-334 ILNGT
+334 T

-352 KVILLDRDS
+352 KIVLLDRDS
-361 ISAGESCYAQLRLEE
+361 VGAGESCYAQLRLEE

-387 LRFYSPLETI
+387 LRFYSP
-397 GGGVIL
+397 V
-403 LDRDSISAGESCYA
+403 
-417 QLRLEEEIAV
+417 
-427 KTGDRFVLRFYSPLE
+427 E

-454 FKHKRNDPAVLESL
+454 FKHKRNDATVLESL
-468 HIKESGSDKEK
+468 KLKEGGSDREK
-479 ISAALRDYSSRFE
+479 ISAALRDYSARFE
-492 TLDFLQVQ
+492 TLDFLQIQ
-500 TAIPKE
+500 TGIPKE
-506 QFDQQIQKLIKDKTA
+506 QFDQQINKLIKDKVA
-521 FRVSDNI
+521 FRVSDNV
-528 VIHSDYLTHLK
+528 VIHTDYLNRLK
-539 DTAVRLLSA
+539 DSAVKLLES
-548 YHQENPLR
+548 YHKENPLR
-556 DGMKKDEFRSKF
+556 EGMKKDEFRNK
-568 LHFDDIAIIDKI
+568 LIKYEDISVVDKI

-586 RKFLKYING
+586 RKVLKYVNN
-595 CVALADFEVQKDDNL
+595 CVALADFEVQQDNNQQ
-610 EEIEAAFREGGFSPE
+610 EIENAFLQGGFSPE

-631 TRFPKIKNYRQ
+631 ARFPKVKNFKQ
-642 VVESLV
+642 VLESLV
-648 NTGRLVRVEDKIL
+648 NTGKLVRVEEKIL
-661 LHIDYYEKA
+661 LHADYYNKA
-670 LSMAKEH
+670 LTLAKEH
-677 IAQNGQITLAEMR
+677 IDQNGQITLAEMR

-706 WDRRNITK
+706 WDKRGITK

-720 VLK
+720 TFK

>member
-134 NEVKG
+134 SEVKG

-160 LKSAIFELIDQNTQI
+160 LKTAIFELIDQNTQI

-198 ITGTLIEGQMKVG
+198 ITGTLIEGRMKIG

-262 AVPGSMHTTMMIDIK
+262 AVPNSMHTTMMIDIK

-291 TRLHLYHGARDL
+291 TRLHLYHGARD
-303 NKGDVVAVP
+303 V
-312 GSMHTTMMI
+312 
-321 DIKLNILRDCERE
+321 
-334 ILNGT
+334 
-339 RLHLYHGARDILC
+339 LC
-352 KVILLDRDS
+352 K
-361 ISAGESCYAQLRLEE
+361 
-376 EIAVKTGDRFV
+376 
-387 LRFYSPLETI
+387 
-397 GGGVIL
+397 VIL

-479 ISAALRDYSSRFE
+479 ISAALHDYSSRFE

-506 QFDQQIQKLIKDKTA
+506 QFDQQIQKLLKDKTA
-521 FRVSDNI
+521 FRVSDSI

-568 LHFDDIAIIDKI
+568 LHFDDIAVIDKI

-586 RKFLKYING
+586 RKFLKYVNG
-595 CVALADFEVQKDDNL
+595 CVALADFEIQKDDNL

-631 TRFPKIKNYRQ
+631 TRFPKVKNYRQ

-661 LHIDYYEKA
+661 LHVDYYEKA

>member
-111 IIVITKKDMVD
+111 IIVVTKKDMVD
-122 DDWLE
+122 EDWLE
-127 VVCEDVR
+127 IVCDEVR
-134 NEVKG
+134 QEVQG

-160 LKSAIFELIDQNTQI
+160 LRQAIFTMIDQKTQI
-175 KNLDIPFRIPV
+175 KNLDVPFRIPV

-198 ITGTLIEGQMKVG
+198 ITGTLIEGTMKVG
-211 DPVTIYPSRIESR
+211 DPVTVYPSRIESR
-224 VRNLQVHSHD
+224 IRNLQVHSQN
-234 VTEAYAGQRVAVN
+234 VQEAYAGQRVAVN
-247 LAGLKKTDLNKGDVV
+247 LAGLKKTDLNKGDVI
-262 AVPGSMHTTMMIDIK
+262 AVPDSMHTTMMIDIHLTVLK
-277 LNILRDCEREILNG
+277 DCDREIRN
-291 TRLHLYHGARDL
+291 A
-303 NKGDVVAVP
+303 
-312 GSMHTTMMI
+312 
-321 DIKLNILRDCERE
+321 
-334 ILNGT
+334 T

-352 KVILLDRDS
+352 KIVLLDRDS
-361 ISAGESCYAQLRLEE
+361 VGAGESCYAQLRLEE

-387 LRFYSPLETI
+387 LRFYSP
-397 GGGVIL
+397 V
-403 LDRDSISAGESCYA
+403 
-417 QLRLEEEIAV
+417 
-427 KTGDRFVLRFYSPLE
+427 E

-454 FKHKRNDPAVLESL
+454 FKHKRNDAAVLESL
-468 HIKESGSDKEK
+468 KLKEGGSDREK
-479 ISAALRDYSSRFE
+479 ISAALRDYSARFE
-492 TLDFLQVQ
+492 TLDFLQIQ
-500 TAIPKE
+500 TGIPKE
-506 QFDQQIQKLIKDKTA
+506 QFDQQINKLIKDKVA
-521 FRVSDNI
+521 FRVSDNV
-528 VIHSDYLTHLK
+528 VIHTDYLNRLK
-539 DTAVRLLSA
+539 DSAVKLLES
-548 YHQENPLR
+548 YHKENPLR
-556 DGMKKDEFRSKF
+556 EGMKKDEFRNK
-568 LHFDDIAIIDKI
+568 LIKYEDISVVDKI

-586 RKFLKYING
+586 RKVLKYVNN
-595 CVALADFEVQKDDNL
+595 CVALADFEVQQDNNQQ
-610 EEIEAAFREGGFSPE
+610 EIENAFLQGGFSPE

-631 TRFPKIKNYRQ
+631 ARFPKVKNFKQ
-642 VVESLV
+642 VLESLV
-648 NTGRLVRVEDKIL
+648 NTGKLVRVEEKIL
-661 LHIDYYEKA
+661 LHADYYNKA
-670 LSMAKEH
+670 LTLAKEH
-677 IAQNGQITLAEMR
+677 VDQNGQITLAEMR

-706 WDRRNITK
+706 WDKRGITK

-720 VLK
+720 TFK